1 MSDLYDPNQSRLRV
15 AHRYLSESDPLYRI
29 SLVVAPIALVMALTT
44 GTLTFLLHTAAPLP
58 PPAVPV
64 QPPASSTPPA
74 QPPAP
79 PSVDLGELRDRAE
92 NDMTALEDLRTR
104 ASAGSAEAQFLFAT
118 LYDPTMPS
126 VRFANKDGATAA
138 QWYERAAAQ
147 SYAIAENNLGYLYEA
162 GQGRAK
168 GCGPGRQLVPQSG
181 RPGRQHGAG
190 QSWPPLRK
198 RARRRQ
204 RRSRSRALVSQG
216 RPIRHTGAYAL
227 GRMYENGT
235 GVPKDLDEAVR
246 WYRAAADAD
255 LANAQTA
262 SGAFISLARGYPRI
276 SRRPHA
282 GFRERANRNNSYA
295 QAELGILYL
304 NGEGVSRDFDR
315 ALALFRRA
323 AAVGDDLAVY
333 QLGLCF
339 DKGWGAPRNPL
350 SAYIWYSIAT
360 RWGNPDSQSQA
371 ATDRNRLA
379 REISP
384 DILAAAQRAAA
395 NWRPG
400 SHGRIGTALQ
410 DLTPGEAQA
419 IGSTQ
424 TKGAVITRIE
434 DGSAAQRAGLTAQ
447 DVVTAVDGQPI
458 ANAAAL
464 DELIWFSVPGQ
475 VVALWV
481 EKARQRGSLR
491 NIRVQL
497 DAAPP

>member
-1 MSDLYDPNQSRLRV
+1 
-15 AHRYLSESDPLYRI
+15 
-29 SLVVAPIALVMALTT
+29 
-44 GTLTFLLHTAAPLP
+44 
-58 PPAVPV
+58 
-64 QPPASSTPPA
+64 
-74 QPPAP
+74 
-79 PSVDLGELRDRAE
+79 
-92 NDMTALEDLRTR
+92 
-104 ASAGSAEAQFLFAT
+104 
-118 LYDPTMPS
+118 
-126 VRFANKDGATAA
+126 
-138 QWYERAAAQ
+138 
-147 SYAIAENNLGYLYEA
+147 
-162 GQGRAK
+162 
-168 GCGPGRQLVPQSG
+168 
-181 RPGRQHGAG
+181 
-190 QSWPPLRK
+190 
-198 RARRRQ
+198 
-204 RRSRSRALVSQG
+204 
-216 RPIRHTGAYAL
+216 
-227 GRMYENGT
+227 MYENGT

-262 SGAFISLARGYPRI
+262 LGRLYKFGQGVPKDIAEAARW
-276 SRRPHA
+276 
-282 GFRERANRNNSYA
+282 FQRAANQNNSYA

-481 EKARQRGSLR
+481 EKARQRGSLQ